1 MARRGGGSALL
12 RGAVVAG
19 ALATAAL
26 APERACAQTATH
38 DTSLP
43 IEITADSLE
52 VKQQER
58 LAVFRGNVDAVQGRM
73 RLTASEI
80 RVRYRSGSRGE
91 SAGAISRIDA
101 TGDVR
106 FATPSETAEGDA
118 GVYDVDARHLTLTG
132 SVVLTRGDNVIRGE
146 KLTLDLA
153 TGRSRIE
160 SSQRVRGLFQPKS
173 ESGS

>member
-1 MARRGGGSALL
+1 MARRAGRRALL

-19 ALATAAL
+19 ALATVAL
-26 APERACAQTATH
+26 APERACAQTTH

-52 VKQQER
+52 VTQQDR

-73 RLTASEI
+73 KLTASEI
-80 RVRYRSGSRGE
+80 RVRYRSSSGGQ

-101 TGDVR
+101 TGGVV
-106 FATPSETAEGDA
+106 FATPSETVEGDA
-118 GVYDVDARHLTLTG
+118 GVYDVDARRITLTG
-132 SVVLTRGDNVIRGE
+132 SVVLTRGDNVLRGE

-160 SSQRVRGLFQPKS
+160 SSERVRGLFQPKS
-173 ESGS
+173 GSGS